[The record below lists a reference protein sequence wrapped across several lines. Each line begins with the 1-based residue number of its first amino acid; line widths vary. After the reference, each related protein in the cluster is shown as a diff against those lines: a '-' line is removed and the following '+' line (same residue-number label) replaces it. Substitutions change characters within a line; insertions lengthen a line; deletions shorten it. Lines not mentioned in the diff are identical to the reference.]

1 MLGTLGTLAFGRYD
15 NIATLRFF
23 FKSGLYRRSR
33 NLFQVAVHRRVLLT
47 LGKNFG
53 VEGDAKLH
61 IGDDSGH
68 FPRGTCSSFRIGDE
82 ARLFLL
88 GNQRLLSGHQI
99 DVGNGAEFRLGG
111 GYINHDAKISCKR
124 RISIGPGTIIGED
137 VRIMDTDSHELV
149 GSRPAQGIEIGQ
161 DVWIGAGVTIL
172 KNTVIGDGCVV
183 AAGAV
188 VTGGFPAG
196 SLLGGFPAKILRSGV
211 EWRA

>member
-1 MLGTLGTLAFGRYD
+1 MLGTLGTLAFGGYD

-23 FKSGLYRRSR
+23 LQSGLYRRSR
-33 NLFQVAVHRRVLLT
+33 HVFQVTVHRRVLLT
-47 LGKNFG
+47 LGRSFVVHG
-53 VEGDAKLH
+53 TAILH

-68 FPRGTCSSFRIGDE
+68 FPRGTRSSLRVGDG
-82 ARLFLL
+82 ASLHL
-88 GNQRLLSGHQI
+88 GGNHRLLSGHQI
-99 DVGNGAEFRLGG
+99 DVGDGAELHLGG

-124 RISIGPGTIIGED
+124 RISIGSGTIIGED

-188 VTGGFPAG
+188 VTGGFPSG